1 MFLRSTFKIAFA
13 WFFFLTAALMIC
25 FNALDACYT
34 TTVENAIHNQVKFE
48 IVA

>member
-1 MFLRSTFKIAFA
+1 
-13 WFFFLTAALMIC
+13 MIC

-34 TTVENAIHNQVKFE
+34 TTIENAIQDQVKFE